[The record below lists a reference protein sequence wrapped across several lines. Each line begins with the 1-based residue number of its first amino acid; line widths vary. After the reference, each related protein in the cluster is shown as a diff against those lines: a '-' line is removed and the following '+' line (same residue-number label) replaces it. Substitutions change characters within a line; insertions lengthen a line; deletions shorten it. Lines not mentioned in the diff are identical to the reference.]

1 MSYVKVRYKPNG
13 AVHSVPEDRYRS
25 SMADDKN
32 YELIDDTKPEPAT
45 AEAPPTKRKR

>member
-1 MSYVKVRYKPNG
+1 MGECVTVRYIPNG
-13 AVHSVPEDRYRS
+13 AVHLVPEDRYRS

-45 AEAPPTKRKR
+45 VEAPPKRKR

>member
-1 MSYVKVRYKPNG
+1 MVTVRYRPNG
-13 AVHSVPEDRYRS
+13 AIHVVPEDLYRS

-45 AEAPPTKRKR
+45 VEAPPKRKR